1 MNTAHSKSYDFPF
14 NEGVFKYHVN
24 NKELNEVKLVF
35 EDGTEFKFEEIA
47 NSLANKMDE
56 GNV

>member
-1 MNTAHSKSYDFPF
+1 
-14 NEGVFKYHVN
+14 VFKYHVN

-47 NSLANKMDE
+47 NGFANTREK